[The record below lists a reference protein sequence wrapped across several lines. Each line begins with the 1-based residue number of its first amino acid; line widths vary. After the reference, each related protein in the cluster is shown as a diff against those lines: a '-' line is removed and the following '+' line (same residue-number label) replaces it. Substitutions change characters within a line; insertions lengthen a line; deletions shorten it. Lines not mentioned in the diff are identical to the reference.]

1 MEEVNKTYK
10 EEEEFLYDEDYDRS
24 DKEIL
29 DGYHKDRDKGYQDGV
44 DYVGESMTKKELTSA
59 LKSMRSEVVRR
70 SEDGQRVM
78 KR

>member
-1 MEEVNKTYK
+1 MEEINKTYK

-29 DGYHKDRDKGYQDGV
+29 EGYHKDRDKGYQDGV
-44 DYVGESMTKKELTSA
+44 DYVGEPMTKKELTSA

-70 SEDGQRVM
+70 CEDGQRVM

>member
-1 MEEVNKTYK
+1 MEEANKTYK

-29 DGYHKDRDKGYQDGV
+29 DGYLKDRDKGYQDGV

>member
-1 MEEVNKTYK
+1 MEDINKTY

-29 DGYHKDRDKGYQDGV
+29 DGYKKEKGEAYFDGI
-44 DYVGESMTKKELTSA
+44 DFHGGQMTKKELTNA

-70 SEDGQRVM
+70 NEDGQKGY